1 MSYSLGSLAPRPFV
15 SRPPRDTIQGGTS
28 EIAFMENDQPK
39 IITDCFGNRIV
50 PSVVGKKEDGTV
62 VVGQVA
68 YNQLISS
75 PDRTMAEVKRLM
87 GSDTMISLDDEKY
100 LPHELSSL
108 ILKELKKYAE
118 DYLGE
123 EVVEAVITV
132 PANFNNSQRK
142 VTKMAGEM
150 AGLKVERIINE
161 PTAAAMAY
169 GLNNYDKEEKI
180 LVYDLGG
187 GTFDVSILEMF
198 EGILDVK
205 SSRGNDRLGGKD
217 FDSRIE
223 KYIEKEF
230 EKTYNQNLYKG
241 LDVKNKLSIK
251 LRVKEAAINAKK
263 ELSTQLSTTINIPF
277 ITIIDNKP
285 VSIGMELTRDK
296 FNQLTKDLVI
306 STTEKIDE
314 ALKAAKLKEKDIDR
328 VLLIGGSSRIP
339 AVKELVEKKF
349 KGKII
354 TGINP
359 DEAVAM
365 GAAIQAGIK
374 GNQITDVE
382 NLIITDKCSYNLGTS
397 IIKIGDGKVISGAFD
412 CIIPI
417 DSSIPCSNKKTYY
430 TAVDNQD
437 EVRIE
442 VFEGNEE
449 MAEDNVKI
457 GDFILKGIPKGKA
470 GEQSID
476 VQFDYDLNGIL
487 EVKATIVSTGKS
499 INKIIDNFKLTKLP
513 IDSLADENMYYRYK
527 VDSWQEYELAE
538 SVKNIIELAEKK
550 MKHIKDEDK
559 YDEIENI
566 LDELK
571 MAVIYNNKELV
582 EKFDD
587 ELTDILFED

>member
-1 MSYSLGSLAPRPFV
+1 MGKIIGIDLG
-15 SRPPRDTIQGGTS
+15 TTTS

-566 LDELK
+566 LNELK

>member
-1 MSYSLGSLAPRPFV
+1 MGRIIGIDLG
-15 SRPPRDTIQGGTS
+15 TTTS
-28 EIAFMENDQPK
+28 EIAYIENDEPK
-39 IITDCFGNRIV
+39 IIPDCFGNRIV

-75 PDRTMAEVKRLM
+75 PDRTISEVKRLM
-87 GSDTMISLDDEKY
+87 GSDILIPVGDKKY
-100 LPHELSSL
+100 LPHELSSM
-108 ILKELKKYAE
+108 ILKELKNYAE
-118 DYLGE
+118 DYFGE

-142 VTKMAGEM
+142 VTKLAGEM

-161 PTAAAMAY
+161 PTAAAIAY
-169 GLNNYDKEEKI
+169 GINNSQKEEKI

>member
-1 MSYSLGSLAPRPFV
+1 MGKIIGIDLG
-15 SRPPRDTIQGGTS
+15 TTTS

-339 AVKELVEKKF
+339 AVKELVERKF